1 MQSAHALTCRLCT
14 FVNSPLP
21 GASQLYK
28 LVFRVCMS
36 TVSADM
42 QATLCYV
49 HIGTSFTILVLTF
62 ADSVRG
68 GQLKPPIS
76 FSTSKKLS
84 TAGRPLT
91 GPEKLAWQLS
101 RKAQTVA
108 HKFNTQHL
116 SLA

>member
-1 MQSAHALTCRLCT
+1 
-14 FVNSPLP
+14 
-21 GASQLYK
+21 
-28 LVFRVCMS
+28 
-36 TVSADM
+36 
-42 QATLCYV
+42 
-49 HIGTSFTILVLTF
+49 
-62 ADSVRG
+62 
-68 GQLKPPIS
+68 LKPPIS